1 MTAVVLVPS
10 IRLMR
15 GTAADP
21 SQTSLAACA
30 CVCHHPKRE
39 TTFCILQGLSPAHT
53 HSPLCALRPPR
64 LCQQEGSAPLS
75 QLSGAWLAAGRAV
88 VEDELVRACVGN
100 APAHQPCH
108 VINVSAP
115 RHILYHVD
123 RDSSERGEEKTL
135 RSATRPQRDG
145 GGLTEARGVAALD
158 GHARDGA
165 TRRDRLRRNPTLPT
179 ATHASGPVLPEQR

>member
-1 MTAVVLVPS
+1 MYVRVPPIS
-10 IRLMR
+10 NARQ
-15 GTAADP
+15 P
-21 SQTSLAACA
+21 SVSCR
-30 CVCHHPKRE
+30 VSR
-39 TTFCILQGLSPAHT
+39 
-53 HSPLCALRPPR
+53 PLTRTALRPPR
-64 LCQQEGSAPLS
+64 LCQQEASPPAS

-165 TRRDRLRRNPTLPT
+165 TGRDRLRRNPTLPT
-179 ATHASGPVLPEQR
+179 ATHARQGLCLLSILGSHDHAVSRVCDCGEFQR